1 MGLSMTFLLTD
12 NPKRGILVFERTPYW
27 GPELKRQ
34 FSDQSLFVREC
45 RTVGDLN
52 PRIAEFSDCL
62 VVISLNSAPTDCLS
76 WIGKQSQ
83 AIAGPPIIVIASPEY
98 AELEW
103 TVREAGAA
111 AYVNDEIG
119 GRDLARICSRL
130 IRTVRRPPVA
140 AVFEG

>member
-1 MGLSMTFLLTD
+1 MTFLLTD
-12 NPKRGILVFERTPYW
+12 KPERGILVFERAPYW

-52 PRIAEFSDCL
+52 PSIADFSECL
-62 VVISLNSAPTDCLS
+62 VVISLDSAPADCLT

-83 AIAGPPIIVIASPEY
+83 ALAGPPIIVIASPEY

-103 TVREAGAA
+103 AVREAGAA
-111 AYVNDEIG
+111 AYVNDEIC
-119 GRDLARICSRL
+119 GRDLARICLRL